1 MTNMIRIS
9 KAAKALGI
17 TRARLY
23 QLIEEGSIPYIEIDG
38 YKFIDLNNL
47 GSWTPRKSEEKTNAQ
62 KLGGE
67 NT

>member
-23 QLIEEGSIPYIEIDG
+23 QLVDEGTIPHVEIDG

-47 GSWTPRKSEEKTNAQ
+47 GSWIPRKSEEKTKTE
-62 KLGGE
+62 KLE
-67 NT
+67 